1 MSSTKVDQIKE
12 LVTRGHMVGSHSH
25 THPEMMNTMKEED
38 LIYEWKISGDILR
51 EIIGKKVVTAS
62 IPNGFCSNK
71 VLSAMVK
78 TGFSSIYTSKPTVKI
93 HHYES
98 SVIIGR
104 YAITSDMSVDY
115 VLSILSSKKHR
126 FLINLRFQCLGI
138 AKQMLGSAYVKI
150 RGRLLSK

>member
-1 MSSTKVDQIKE
+1 M
-12 LVTRGHMVGSHSH
+12 
-25 THPEMMNTMKEED
+25 
-38 LIYEWKISGDILR
+38 
-51 EIIGKKVVTAS
+51 TAS

-126 FLINLRFQCLGI
+126 FLINLRFQCWGI
-138 AKQMLGSAYVKI
+138 DKQMLGSAHVKI
-150 RGRLLSK
+150 RGRLLISNLSDIQRGGIYQSVYRVDSYAGLSEE